1 MSAKQPVS
9 VVEAPQRPRF
19 SHRTLWALQIL
30 AALFF
35 FAAGLSK
42 LAGTHY
48 NVVVFEKVGFGQWFR
63 YLTGVLELIGATLL
77 LVPRLTA
84 AGGTLL
90 AVMMVGAVFADRVAL
105 GGTGIPALICVAVTA
120 SIAWFRRSTFT
131 LGSRTKFD

>member
-9 VVEAPQRPRF
+9 VVEAPQR
-19 SHRTLWALQIL
+19 SKLGHRTLWTLQIL

-42 LAGTHY
+42 LAGAHY

-63 YLTGVLELIGATLL
+63 YLTGVLELVGATLL

-90 AVMMVGAVFADRVAL
+90 AVIMVGAVIADRVAL
-105 GGTGIPALICVAVTA
+105 GGTGIPALICLTIAA

-131 LGSRTKFD
+131 LRRTKFD